1 MRKLLLIFMAVVLA
15 LGVAG
20 CGGVNK
26 SNPGSGSDGITYKQI
41 PFEKVEPGQEPPEV
55 ARELEQMKQNA
66 ATKTVV
72 KDGFTYAIVTAGEKS
87 SGGWDVTVEV
97 VGDTGGQIEV
107 IYRVTAPKPG
117 SVNTA
122 AMTYPSVVVKFA
134 NQGNLPVVF
143 REEK

>member
-1 MRKLLLIFMAVVLA
+1 MRKMMLIALALVLA
-15 LGVAG
+15 LSVAG

-26 SNPGSGSDGITYKQI
+26 SNPGSGSGGITYNKI

-55 ARELEQMKQNA
+55 ARELGQMREKA

-87 SGGWDVTVEV
+87 SGGWDVTVGA
-97 VGDTGGQIEV
+97 VGDIGGQIEV
-107 IYRVTAPKPG
+107 IYRTIAPKPG

-122 AMTYPSVVVKFA
+122 AITYPSVVVKFENA
-134 NQGNLPVVF
+134 GNLPVVF